1 MTHRAQFRNSRSKI
15 SYIARNNE
23 AKSED
28 NGLDGFEKMMSL
40 AVKLSIA
47 TGFLIVFI
55 YCFFEINW
63 FPIGLSLSDTVGF
76 IMMALGLG
84 MVMLVIALPL
94 LMATF
99 AVIDKRNKNN
109 RYKSFLFWIKIC
121 FCAILAFVIVKILGE
136 NEAHVYASLMWFYI
150 IATVIIIIIYFAL
163 IKKDKEV
170 KETYL
175 FIIIPLFVILIFITT
190 LNFGKNVMIKL
201 GVARPNSII
210 QLAEDDYKFVLS
222 EAKRRKLVVSTYSG
236 REDRSLSG
244 VSILW
249 RGMGSHT
256 LIEFVCKEEKVRME
270 IKTDESKIIYSVK
283 DKSNTD
289 EKNKPDTQTTSEPKA
304 NKSDENA
311 CNSKTASTPENANE
325 PDLSR
330 TLQTRKPS
338 SKLGEQ

>member
-1 MTHRAQFRNSRSKI
+1 
-15 SYIARNNE
+15 
-23 AKSED
+23 
-28 NGLDGFEKMMSL
+28 
-40 AVKLSIA
+40 
-47 TGFLIVFI
+47 
-55 YCFFEINW
+55 
-63 FPIGLSLSDTVGF
+63 
-76 IMMALGLG
+76 
-84 MVMLVIALPL
+84 
-94 LMATF
+94 
-99 AVIDKRNKNN
+99 
-109 RYKSFLFWIKIC
+109 
-121 FCAILAFVIVKILGE
+121 
-136 NEAHVYASLMWFYI
+136 
-150 IATVIIIIIYFAL
+150 
-163 IKKDKEV
+163 
-170 KETYL
+170 
-175 FIIIPLFVILIFITT
+175 
-190 LNFGKNVMIKL
+190 MIKL

-304 NKSDENA
+304 NKSDENT

>member
-1 MTHRAQFRNSRSKI
+1 M
-15 SYIARNNE
+15 
-23 AKSED
+23 
-28 NGLDGFEKMMSL
+28 
-40 AVKLSIA
+40 
-47 TGFLIVFI
+47 
-55 YCFFEINW
+55 
-63 FPIGLSLSDTVGF
+63 
-76 IMMALGLG
+76 
-84 MVMLVIALPL
+84 
-94 LMATF
+94 
-99 AVIDKRNKNN
+99 
-109 RYKSFLFWIKIC
+109 
-121 FCAILAFVIVKILGE
+121 
-136 NEAHVYASLMWFYI
+136 
-150 IATVIIIIIYFAL
+150 
-163 IKKDKEV
+163 
-170 KETYL
+170 
-175 FIIIPLFVILIFITT
+175 ILIFITT